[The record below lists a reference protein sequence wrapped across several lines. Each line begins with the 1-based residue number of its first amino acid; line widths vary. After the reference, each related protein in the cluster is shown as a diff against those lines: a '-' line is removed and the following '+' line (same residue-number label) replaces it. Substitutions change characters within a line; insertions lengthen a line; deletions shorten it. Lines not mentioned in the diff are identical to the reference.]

1 MTSTILENYYTE
13 GEVSKILDKT
23 IATLRADACRKK
35 GAPRTKLGKRILYRI
50 DAFDGWIMNQETDFD
65 KLRNANKNDDN

>member
-1 MTSTILENYYTE
+1 MTNTTLENYYTE
-13 GEVSKILDKT
+13 QEVAKILNKT

-50 DAFDGWIMNQETDFD
+50 DAFNNWIIGQEINFD
-65 KLRNANKNDDN
+65 QIQELPIKQ